1 MGQYLEFIILLIVCA
16 LVALIMKH
24 YISDCPSEIMTTLVA
39 SLALLKSCKEEK
51 K

>member
-1 MGQYLEFIILLIVCA
+1 MGKYLHFIILLILCA

-39 SLALLKSCKEEK
+39 SLALLRSCKEEE
-51 K
+51 

>member
-1 MGQYLEFIILLIVCA
+1 MGQYLEFILLMIACA
-16 LVALIMKH
+16 LVALIMKRH
-24 YISDCPSEIMTTLVA
+24 ITDCPSEIMTTLVA

>member
-1 MGQYLEFIILLIVCA
+1 MGQYLEFIILMILCA
-16 LVALIMKH
+16 LIALIMKY

-51 K
+51 